1 MSPKRAG
8 VAGSATRTVT
18 SVAIAGLLAP
28 RPWTC
33 SRWRS
38 RSDGRPARCWSRI
51 PTAARNRRH
60 SPTPTGWISS
70 ALARSAARAT
80 PTTTRSLRAFGSN
93 FNRELVEGRRFTTH
107 EHAEHDTLGWIGW
120 YNGGRLHE
128 MLGGVPLLEY
138 ELLTAPASQ
147 SERPARA
154 AENRTAPAAAAALGN
169 ASQGYDRPRIGRCPP
184 PSPARQRS
192 RGARSPG
199 SEESTMPDSRAS
211 TGPKAPNVRPPTR

>member
-38 RSDGRPARCWSRI
+38 RSGGRPARCWSRI

-70 ALARSAARAT
+70 ALPRSAARAT
-80 PTTTRSLRAFGSN
+80 PTTTRSLRRSGPA
-93 FNRELVEGRRFTTH
+93 
-107 EHAEHDTLGWIGW
+107 
-120 YNGGRLHE
+120 
-128 MLGGVPLLEY
+128 
-138 ELLTAPASQ
+138 LTAS
-147 SERPARA
+147 S
-154 AENRTAPAAAAALGN
+154 
-169 ASQGYDRPRIGRCPP
+169 
-184 PSPARQRS
+184 S
-192 RGARSPG
+192 RGAASPPTSMRSTTRSAGSAGTTAGASTRCWAASLCSSTSCSPPPPANPSAQRELQKTGLRPRPLPPSAMRAKGMTGPG
-199 SEESTMPDSRAS
+199 SGAARRRARPASAHVGRARRARKNRPCQIAEPPPDPR
-211 TGPKAPNVRPPTR
+211 RPT

>member
-1 MSPKRAG
+1 MIWRMSPKRAG

-70 ALARSAARAT
+70 ALPRSAARAT
-80 PTTTRSLRAFGSN
+80 PTTTRSLRRSGPA
-93 FNRELVEGRRFTTH
+93 
-107 EHAEHDTLGWIGW
+107 
-120 YNGGRLHE
+120 
-128 MLGGVPLLEY
+128 
-138 ELLTAPASQ
+138 LTASSSRGAASPPTSMRSTTRSAGSAGTTAGASTRCWAASLCSSTSCSPPPPANPSTQ
-147 SERPARA
+147 HELQ
-154 AENRTAPAAAAALGN
+154 NRTAPAAAAALGN

-192 RGARSPG
+192 LGRAGRARTNRPCQIA
-199 SEESTMPDSRAS
+199 EPPPD
-211 TGPKAPNVRPPTR
+211 PTRPR